1 MKGHDVYNVPTISSN
16 LILMYEIFRNFNVH
30 THLNVLSDQTS
41 LYEIPDEQGNMFSE
55 ELGIP
60 ARAVWDVG
68 IDYKFNRFN
77 VEFNINN
84 LLNKTYEQGGSSIA
98 PIRQRGLWYMLTL
111 SYKFNN

>member
-1 MKGHDVYNVPTISSN
+1 
-16 LILMYEIFRNFNVH
+16 
-30 THLNVLSDQTS
+30 
-41 LYEIPDEQGNMFSE
+41 MFSE
-55 ELGIP
+55 ELDIP
-60 ARAVWDVG
+60 ARAVWNVG